1 LQKAKHDQ
9 LAAAHGPLQDELA
22 SMKDKKAKAEKEV
35 VLRRTELQSA
45 MESSSRVNVVQLER
59 IRHLTSLNEELKGK
73 VAELTL
79 QLTTER
85 RATQAAAAPMLRQV
99 SSWTEGVGPQPS
111 VDESHLVQPAPLEA
125 STNTVASEVVRLQ
138 AEKKTLEEKVLAMQH
153 DVETLENQLFE
164 RSSELQHVLE
174 LHAHCN
180 QALTA
185 KAGEVSKAQEEIVRL
200 QMLTASQEQRND
212 GNDREDAE
220 QMVAMMQRNLDE
232 MQDEVTQLQTKNNQL
247 RDAKAKVETELCKR
261 MAELKRGASW
271 TGPTQAQMD
280 ELTQQTRHQADHIAD
295 LQTQLESMQ
304 LDLAKAKEDASS
316 SPAQVRSVLNTHFPT
331 QMQADA
337 VEMVRQTTT
346 TTKQPPSAAM
356 DSEVGYL
363 KQQVRE
369 LRDQKERIQDELTEK
384 TVELQRALDMHSRMQ
399 RDSVQQLNEMEATL
413 EADSRRTA
421 VLQAKLECLEME
433 KFEWDELMR
442 QGMER
447 TDADAAEKKMLQ
459 DAMETL
465 RKVNEEVVVARIEEA
480 NAQHSA
486 EIMSLKSDMET
497 ALEENEAL
505 LREVKELAAK
515 ASFEN
520 SDMGGLK
527 SQIQE
532 LKHEIQHLQ
541 YELSEKTA
549 EMDALVQRQGQND
562 AEVALEAA
570 LQVKT
575 KDVQAKTDELRVKEE
590 EL

>member
-1 LQKAKHDQ
+1 TKQQTFQPKPFTVDVVRVRGDTVLCTFEVDLAQYISEKNHGTNAYSLVVQPKKHWGGATLMLSLATSLDTDKPPTASSTMSRAQNDNEVHDESEKSGSTAFESPPKRPSPHIIASTRTSYQTTADESPVATRSTQQCDDRHDDDVDDETSTPNSVSFAAQIIKYDRANKDLQAKLEVAVKELAAAKACADDGASWKAKHDQ

-369 LRDQKERIQDELTEK
+369 LRDQKERIQDE
-384 TVELQRALDMHSRMQ
+384 VD
-399 RDSVQQLNEMEATL
+399 
-413 EADSRRTA
+413 
-421 VLQAKLECLEME
+421 
-433 KFEWDELMR
+433 
-442 QGMER
+442 
-447 TDADAAEKKMLQ
+447 
-459 DAMETL
+459 L
-465 RKVNEEVVVARIEEA
+465 R
-480 NAQHSA
+480 
-486 EIMSLKSDMET
+486 
-497 ALEENEAL
+497 
-505 LREVKELAAK
+505 
-515 ASFEN
+515 
-520 SDMGGLK
+520 
-527 SQIQE
+527 
-532 LKHEIQHLQ
+532 
-541 YELSEKTA
+541 
-549 EMDALVQRQGQND
+549 
-562 AEVALEAA
+562 
-570 LQVKT
+570 
-575 KDVQAKTDELRVKEE
+575 
-590 EL
+590 